1 MVFKGALE
9 KCETGASHLETR
21 GKRKPVTQVG
31 PQRDGLLVVIWWR
44 RRESNP
50 RPRAFARM
58 LYMLSRLSGFNAYLV
73 KKRHTR
79 QTRAAV

>member
-44 RRESNP
+44 RRESNL
-50 RPRAFARM
+50 RQIAFILLIKLIIFLNKGRFVTN
-58 LYMLSRLSGFNAYLV
+58 L
-73 KKRHTR
+73 
-79 QTRAAV
+79 